1 MKKLKLKEE
10 IKQRGEDVVIYRHRS
25 RLVFPI
31 DTPEEDYPKWQS
43 KGFNIFRCVEC
54 NSMDCIGDCTVE
66 DEYISPLEDPN
77 DKTVDI
83 HTEEISEEITEEISD
98 EKMKEYDMFTLK
110 ELRLFFPDIKAVSKK
125 DFIRQIE
132 ELKNE

>member
-1 MKKLKLKEE
+1 MLKLKDE
-10 IKQRGEDVVIYRHRS
+10 IKERGEDVVIYKHRS

-54 NSMDCIGDCTVE
+54 NSMDCSGDCTFKEEV
-66 DEYISPLEDPN
+66 
-77 DKTVDI
+77 
-83 HTEEISEEITEEISD
+83 TEEISNDKVVEGTVKEVTEEISD
-98 EKMKEYDMFTLK
+98 EIEQEYDMFTLK
-110 ELRLFFPDIKAVSKK
+110 ELRSFFPDIKAVSKK

-132 ELKNE
+132 EQ

>member
-54 NSMDCIGDCTVE
+54 NSMDCTGDCIVKDE
-66 DEYISPLEDPN
+66 DTTPLEDLN
-77 DKTVDI
+77 DKVEDV
-83 HTEEISEEITEEISD
+83 HTEEISD

-125 DFIRQIE
+125 DFIRKIE

>member
-1 MKKLKLKEE
+1 MKNKLKLKEE
-10 IKQRGEDVVIYRHRS
+10 IKERGEDVVIYKHRS

-31 DTPEEDYPKWQS
+31 DTPEEDYPKWQN

-54 NSMDCIGDCTVE
+54 NSMDCIGDCIVKDE
-66 DEYISPLEDPN
+66 DIAPLEDLN

-83 HTEEISEEITEEISD
+83 HTKEISD
-98 EKMKEYDMFTLK
+98 EKEKEYDMFTLK
-110 ELRLFFPDIKAVSKK
+110 ELRVFFPDIKAVSKK

>member
-1 MKKLKLKEE
+1 MLKLKEE
-10 IKQRGEDVVIYRHRS
+10 IKERGEDVVIYKHRS

-54 NSMDCIGDCTVE
+54 NSMDCDGNCTKEEV
-66 DEYISPLEDPN
+66 
-77 DKTVDI
+77 
-83 HTEEISEEITEEISD
+83 TEEISSEVTEEVTEEISNDKVKDVTEEVTEEISD
-98 EKMKEYDMFTLK
+98 EKEREYDMFTLK

-125 DFIRQIE
+125 DFIKQIE
-132 ELKNE
+132 EQ

>member
-43 KGFNIFRCVEC
+43 KGFNIFRCIEC
-54 NSMDCIGDCTVE
+54 NSMDCTGDCIVKDE
-66 DEYISPLEDPN
+66 DTTPLEDSN
-77 DKTVDI
+77 DKTVDN
-83 HTEEISEEITEEISD
+83 SAEISD
-98 EKMKEYDMFTLK
+98 EKVKEYDMFTLK
-110 ELRLFFPDIKAVSKK
+110 ELRVFFPDIKAVSKK